1 MNEAE
6 SVQSKLFYK
15 ADLKPKRRL
24 RNGRKAEHGYRRR
37 NHQLCRKALCKAR
50 GWKRQLRDIADELG
64 ISKGTL
70 HYYFKTKEDL
80 ICSCA
85 ENCVAV
91 IGDGVFEL
99 MNGAARGGSAESVC
113 EKFVS
118 AFFDD
123 ASLPKLLVGLLC
135 CECGRAAEICR
146 SAIEEWRVMFEVA
159 ALRLSP
165 RSEGKRSFRK
175 RQFQSFSGLRQLRPS
190 RKRRKKQQR
199 RPWRL

>member
-1 MNEAE
+1 MPQSSLQSAGLEA
-6 SVQSKLFYK
+6 S
-15 ADLKPKRRL
+15 AARHCRRT
-24 RNGRKAEHGYRRR
+24 R
-37 NHQLCRKALCKAR
+37 
-50 GWKRQLRDIADELG
+50 

-123 ASLPKLLVGLLC
+123 ASLPKLLGPGC
-135 CECGRAAEICR
+135 FAA
-146 SAIEEWRVMFEVA
+146 SAESGGNLP
-159 ALRLSP
+159 LRN
-165 RSEGKRSFRK
+165 
-175 RQFQSFSGLRQLRPS
+175 
-190 RKRRKKQQR
+190 
-199 RPWRL
+199 

>member
-1 MNEAE
+1 MPQSSLQSAGVG
-6 SVQSKLFYK
+6 SVS
-15 ADLKPKRRL
+15 
-24 RNGRKAEHGYRRR
+24 
-37 NHQLCRKALCKAR
+37 
-50 GWKRQLRDIADELG
+50 LRDIADELG

-113 EKFVS
+113 KKFVS

-165 RSEGKRSFRK
+165 RSGGQTELSQAANSNYSRVCGS
-175 RQFQSFSGLRQLRPS
+175 SGRAASGAKSSDGGLGGFDFE
-190 RKRRKKQQR
+190 KMIKQ
-199 RPWRL
+199 

>member
-1 MNEAE
+1 MGAKLNMDTGGEIINCAA
-6 SVQSKLFYK
+6 KLF
-15 ADLKPKRRL
+15 AKR
-24 RNGRKAEHGYRRR
+24 GVGSVS
-37 NHQLCRKALCKAR
+37 
-50 GWKRQLRDIADELG
+50 LRDIADELG

-146 SAIEEWRVMFEVA
+146 SAIEEWRVKLPHFAFRRA
-159 ALRLSP
+159 A
-165 RSEGKRSFRK
+165 EGKRSFRK

>member
-1 MNEAE
+1 MGAKLNMDTGGEIINCAA
-6 SVQSKLFYK
+6 KLF
-15 ADLKPKRRL
+15 AKR
-24 RNGRKAEHGYRRR
+24 GVGSVS
-37 NHQLCRKALCKAR
+37 
-50 GWKRQLRDIADELG
+50 LRDIADELG

-135 CECGRAAEICR
+135 CESGGNLP
-146 SAIEEWRVMFEVA
+146 
-159 ALRLSP
+159 LRN
-165 RSEGKRSFRK
+165 
-175 RQFQSFSGLRQLRPS
+175 
-190 RKRRKKQQR
+190 
-199 RPWRL
+199 

>member
-1 MNEAE
+1 MGAKLNMDTGGEIINCAA
-6 SVQSKLFYK
+6 KLF
-15 ADLKPKRRL
+15 AKR
-24 RNGRKAEHGYRRR
+24 GVGSVS
-37 NHQLCRKALCKAR
+37 
-50 GWKRQLRDIADELG
+50 LRDIADELG

-118 AFFDD
+118 AF
-123 ASLPKLLVGLLC
+123 LT
-135 CECGRAAEICR
+135 
-146 SAIEEWRVMFEVA
+146 M
-159 ALRLSP
+159 P
-165 RSEGKRSFRK
+165 RFRSFW
-175 RQFQSFSGLRQLRPS
+175 SGCFAAS
-190 RKRRKKQQR
+190 AEERRKSAAPQLKNGA
-199 RPWRL
+199 